1 MVKMIEKNI
10 DFYKFLI
17 FENKI
22 KLVSYLAEYI
32 SNKIKI
38 TLGVKDRFKFCVCG
52 GSTPK
57 VIYEELSN
65 IDLSWQDVDIFLG
78 DERCVDPL
86 SDESNTN
93 MLKNSLLKNYA
104 SKAFFCEVFKNN
116 NLNDDLA
123 KGFYLKTLKEKVFGN
138 PPVFDLTLLGLGDDG
153 HTASLFPYKDI
164 NNSDDLIITSFGK
177 DLKRISLT
185 PKIISASSEIAFL
198 VTGASK
204 NLALKRLIDKNES
217 TKRTPA
223 KLINSDAKILIF
235 CDSDA
240 SNELPI

>member
-1 MVKMIEKNI
+1 MIEKNI
-10 DFYKFLI
+10 DTYTFFI

-22 KLVSYLAEYI
+22 KLSLYLTKYI
-32 SNKIKI
+32 SNKIKSS
-38 TLGVKDRFKFCVCG
+38 LKVNDRFKFCVCG
-52 GSTPK
+52 GSSPRN
-57 VIYEELSN
+57 IYEKLSNLELS
-65 IDLSWQDVDIFLG
+65 WEDVDIFLG

-86 SDESNTN
+86 SNKSNTY

-104 SKAFFCEVFKNN
+104 SKAYFCEVFKNKDF
-116 NLNDDLA
+116 NDDLA
-123 KGFYLKTLKEKVFGN
+123 KQVYLKALEEKFAGN
-138 PPVFDLTLLGLGDDG
+138 PPIFDLTLLGLGDDG
-153 HTASLFPYKDI
+153 HTASLFPYKDF
-164 NNSDDLIITSFGK
+164 NNDDLIITSFGK

-217 TKRTPA
+217 SRRTPA
-223 KLINSDAKILIF
+223 KYINSNSKILIF

-240 SNELPI
+240 SNELAI

>member
-1 MVKMIEKNI
+1 MIEKNV
-10 DFYKFLI
+10 DVYNFFI

-22 KLVSYLAEYI
+22 KLVSYLTEYI
-32 SNKIKI
+32 SNKIKNI
-38 TLGVKDRFKFCVCG
+38 LKVNDRFKFCVCG

-57 VIYEELSN
+57 VIYKELSN
-65 IDLSWQDVDIFLG
+65 LELSWQDVDIFLG

-93 MLKNSLLKNYA
+93 MIKNYLLKNYA
-104 SKAFFCEVFKNN
+104 SKAFFYEIFKNKD
-116 NLNDDLA
+116 LNDDLA
-123 KGFYLKTLKEKVFGN
+123 KRLYLKTLKEKIVGN
-138 PPVFDLTLLGLGDDG
+138 PPEFDLTLLGLGDDG

-185 PKIISASSEIAFL
+185 PKIISASSEIVFL